1 MDWWS
6 ALQAG
11 ATVFLQRHGL
21 LAACTAL
28 LIEEA
33 GVPLPMLPGDV
44 IMLALGIQA
53 RHGLVSLWAAV
64 AALELVTVIGATG
77 LYLVSRRA
85 GRDLL
90 LRYGR
95 YLHVT
100 PERLAQAEAGV
111 KRHGALAVFAARL
124 IPGLRIAT
132 AIGCG

>member
-6 ALQAG
+6 AIHAG
-11 ATVFLQRHGL
+11 ATVFLRQHGL

-53 RHGLVSLWAAV
+53 RQGVISLWAAV

-77 LYLVSRRA
+77 LYLVARRA
-85 GRDLL
+85 GRGLIYS
-90 LRYGR
+90 YGR

-100 PERLAQAEAGV
+100 PERL
-111 KRHGALAVFAARL
+111 
-124 IPGLRIAT
+124 
-132 AIGCG
+132 